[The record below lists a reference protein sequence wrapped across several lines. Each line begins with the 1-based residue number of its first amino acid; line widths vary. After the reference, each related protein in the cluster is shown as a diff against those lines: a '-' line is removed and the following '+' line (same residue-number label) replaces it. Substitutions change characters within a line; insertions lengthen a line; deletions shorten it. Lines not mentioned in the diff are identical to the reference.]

1 MAKREPNC
9 QVCKNPHR
17 AEIEQ
22 GLANGTACRYL
33 ANKYELHKQAVW
45 RHGKHHMTAEQKQRL
60 KFTGKTDPVDVE
72 RLRVEAGE
80 SLLTHL
86 VVTQGY
92 CYRIMDD
99 AEKYGA
105 IADRA
110 KAASAMHANIT
121 LAGKLVGEL
130 KTGTTINNLILTP
143 EYHQTRLGIVR
154 ALQPFPKARDAV
166 VAFLRSMEE
175 IEPAVIEHQPAI
187 EHQP

>member
-9 QVCKNPHR
+9 QVCKSPDR
-17 AEIEQ
+17 ALIEQ

-33 ANKYELHKQAVW
+33 ANKFELHKQAIW

-60 KFTGKTDPVDVE
+60 KFTTRVDPIDVE
-72 RLRVEAGE
+72 KTRIEAGD

-86 VVTQGY
+86 IVTQGY
-92 CYRIMDD
+92 CYRMMDD

-110 KAASAMHANIT
+110 KAAASMHANIT

-130 KTGTTINNLILTP
+130 KSGTTINNTLILTP

-166 VAFLRSMEE
+166 VAFLRGMEAT
-175 IEPAVIEHQPAI
+175 EPPAI